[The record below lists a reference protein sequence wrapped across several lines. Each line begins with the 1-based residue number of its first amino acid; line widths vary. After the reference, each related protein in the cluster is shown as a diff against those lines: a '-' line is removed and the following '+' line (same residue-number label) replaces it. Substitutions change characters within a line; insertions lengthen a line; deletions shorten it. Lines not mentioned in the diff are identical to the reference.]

1 MLVFVLI
8 TPQVFRTALEKS
20 KYKQL
25 LLYMNL
31 ALCFFIRK
39 YGFGLREFLETY
51 LLISVEYF
59 SYSYGNR
66 QPPSRKSFQNQ
77 EKICNPQNIS
87 ESKKKIMKSRKTLRN
102 REKKLKSGKIFRNQ
116 ENNFR
121 IEKNISESRKL
132 FQNQEIFCQKNRE
145 KIFGIECYYNIFA

>member
-1 MLVFVLI
+1 
-8 TPQVFRTALEKS
+8 
-20 KYKQL
+20 
-25 LLYMNL
+25 MNL

-66 QPPSRKSFQNQ
+66 QPPSRKSFQNR
-77 EKICNPQNIS
+77 EKAFKI
-87 ESKKKIMKSRKTLRN
+87 KKKIAIHKIFQSQKKKYEIEKNITESR
-102 REKKLKSGKIFRNQ
+102 KKLKSGKIFRNRV
-116 ENNFR
+116 NNFR

-132 FQNQEIFCQKNRE
+132 FQNQEIFSWKNRE

>member
-1 MLVFVLI
+1 
-8 TPQVFRTALEKS
+8 
-20 KYKQL
+20 
-25 LLYMNL
+25 MNL

-59 SYSYGNR
+59 SYSYGSR
-66 QPPSRKSFQNQ
+66 QPPSRKNFQNQ

-102 REKKLKSGKIFRNQ
+102 REKKLKSGKIFRNR
-116 ENNFR
+116 EKYFR
-121 IEKNISESRKL
+121 IEKTVPKSRNILLEESRK
-132 FQNQEIFCQKNRE
+132 
-145 KIFGIECYYNIFA
+145 NIWN